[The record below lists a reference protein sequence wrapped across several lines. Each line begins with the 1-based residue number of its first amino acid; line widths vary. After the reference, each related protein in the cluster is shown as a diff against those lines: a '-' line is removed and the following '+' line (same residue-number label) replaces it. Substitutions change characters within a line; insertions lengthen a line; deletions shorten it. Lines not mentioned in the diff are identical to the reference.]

1 MAKILKTSSK
11 TTFKFDGR
19 SRVSD
24 DHYRNRWNEIFGKKK
39 NPIAK
44 EVRTPKYKPKVVE
57 SKKKY
62 NRKKKEKID
71 TWQWT

>member
-1 MAKILKTSSK
+1 MAKN
-11 TTFKFDGR
+11 KFRTDGR
-19 SRVSD
+19 SRVSNAT
-24 DHYRNRWNEIFGKKK
+24 YEKRWNEIFGKKS
-39 NPIAK
+39 NPMAK